1 MSVKRSALSAALLL
15 LHAAAF
21 AAPAIQH
28 WETKNGARVYFVPA
42 PELPMVDVRVA
53 FDAGSARDGDT
64 PGLAALTANLLNDGA
79 EVHTGTSTGTLNAD
93 EIADR
98 FDGLGAHFGAGADR
112 DMTTVSL
119 RSLSRPEVLQPA
131 LDTAA
136 ALVQRPTF
144 PAAGFEREL
153 DRTRVALRAQ
163 EQSPGDIA
171 GKAFY
176 HAVYGAHP
184 YATEPAGTEAS
195 LSKLTRDDLSAFHK
209 RYYAGRNAIVAIVGA
224 LSRNEAAAVAETLV
238 GDLPAGEPAPALPKV
253 QGLSGAQTIEIKY
266 PSAQTHVLV
275 GQPGLSRLDPDY
287 FPLLVGN
294 HILGGGG
301 LVSRLADEV
310 REKRGLSYSTYSYFL
325 PLREP
330 GPFTLG
336 LQTRNE
342 QTGQAL
348 KVLRDTLRTFT
359 EHGPSAQE
367 LKAAQQ
373 NITGGFALRIDSNSK
388 LVEYLAL
395 VGFYNLPLDFLDTY
409 PRRVEAITLEQIRA
423 AFKRRINPEQMVT
436 VVVGGG
442 AATSQN

>member
-1 MSVKRSALSAALLL
+1 MIKHRLLFAVLLL
-15 LHAAAF
+15 LFNATAF

-64 PGLAALTANLLNDGA
+64 PGLAALTSNLLSDGA
-79 EVHTGTSTGTLNAD
+79 EVHTGTGAGELNAD

-98 FDGLGAHFGAGADR
+98 FAGLGAHFGAGAGR
-112 DMTTVSL
+112 DMTSVSL
-119 RSLSRPEVLQPA
+119 RSLSRPDVLQPA

-136 ALVQRPTF
+136 ALVQRPSF
-144 PAAGFEREL
+144 PATGFERER

-176 HAVYGAHP
+176 QAVYGAHP
-184 YATEPAGTEAS
+184 YGTEPAGTEAS
-195 LSKLTRDDLSAFHK
+195 LNRLTRDDLVAFHK
-209 RYYAGRNAIVAIVGA
+209 RYYAGRNAIIAVVGA
-224 LSRNEAAAVAETLV
+224 LSRNEAAAVAETII
-238 GDLPAGEPAPALPKV
+238 GGLPAGAAATALPKV
-253 QGLSGAQTIEIKY
+253 GDLASAQMIQIKH
-266 PSAQTHVLV
+266 PSAQTHVLL
-275 GQPGLSRLDPDY
+275 GQPGLSRIDPDY

-294 HILGGGG
+294 HILGGSG
-301 LVSRLADEV
+301 LVSRLTDEV
-310 REKRGLSYSTYSYFL
+310 REKRGLSYSAYSYFL

-348 KVLRDTLRTFT
+348 KVLRDTLQTFT

-367 LKAAQQ
+367 LKAAKQ

-388 LVEYLAL
+388 LIEYLAL
-395 VGFYNLPLDFLDTY
+395 IGFYNLPLGFLDTY
-409 PRRVEAITLEQIRA
+409 SRHVEKITLEQVRA
-423 AFKRRINPEQMVT
+423 AFRRRINPEQMVT

-442 AATSQN
+442 AAASQD